1 MKRTLTTLLAF
12 ILCMNITLAQETT
25 GIDDSKALIINQL
38 HETIKDKYVSDE
50 PEHIERQT
58 LLQKD
63 ELSQFFESGKLNL
76 ELVNFPKA
84 VSLQNLNKRKLT
96 ASISLSTAVNS
107 AKPLP
112 NEFRVKSDPP
122 NVNYAYQIQ
131 HQADEI
137 AEYIGSNNPQIT
149 NTIINELAFLKTE
162 PSTSQ
167 KNDKEIV
174 SNTMHTDVI
183 ENSPSSQNT
192 VVTDRPTDEAILDL
206 ELSAFEFTKTASEP
220 SSIGQKAEVA
230 NLDGN
235 QKSSDFTD
243 HLNKNKST
251 KLLLEEDYDRLNS
264 MNISDSEVSNLSEGS
279 QNTEDLLPFEKSS
292 EKDTELKSI
301 ESIDYLYAYAHVF
314 ENVVFHVQVASLKD
328 RKPLEQIGETMEID
342 IPIQEKEVNGFY
354 KYYVG
359 NYLTYLEAKNMK
371 EMLVQKGV
379 DSFVIAS
386 KNGLSVNVQEL
397 LESLSSKP

>member
-25 GIDDSKALIINQL
+25 GIDHSKALIINQL
-38 HETIKDKYVSDE
+38 NETIKDKYVSDE

-76 ELVNFPKA
+76 ELVSFPKA

-96 ASISLSTAVNS
+96 ASLSLSTAVNS
-107 AKPLP
+107 AKSLP
-112 NEFRVKSDPP
+112 NEFRVKSDLT

-149 NTIINELAFLKTE
+149 NTIINELAFLNTE

-167 KNDKEIV
+167 KNDEEIV
-174 SNTMHTDVI
+174 SNTMHTVVI

-192 VVTDRPTDEAILDL
+192 VDTDPPSDDALLDL

-220 SSIGQKAEVA
+220 SSMGQKAEVA
-230 NLDGN
+230 NLDDN
-235 QKSSDFTD
+235 QKSLDFTD
-243 HLNKNKST
+243 RLNKNKPT
-251 KLLLEEDYDRLNS
+251 KLLLEEDYDSLNS
-264 MNISDSEVSNLSEGS
+264 MNISDPEVSNLSEGS

-292 EKDTELKSI
+292 EKDIELKTI
-301 ESIDYLYAYAHVF
+301 ESIDYLYAYAYVF

-328 RKPLEQIGETMEID
+328 RKPLEQIGETMEI
-342 IPIQEKEVNGFY
+342 
-354 KYYVG
+354 
-359 NYLTYLEAKNMK
+359 
-371 EMLVQKGV
+371 
-379 DSFVIAS
+379 
-386 KNGLSVNVQEL
+386 
-397 LESLSSKP
+397 